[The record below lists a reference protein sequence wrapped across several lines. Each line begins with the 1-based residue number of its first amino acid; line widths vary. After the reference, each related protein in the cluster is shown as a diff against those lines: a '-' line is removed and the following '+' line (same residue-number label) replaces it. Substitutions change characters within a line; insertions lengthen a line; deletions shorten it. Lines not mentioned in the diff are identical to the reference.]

1 MSEESTTRV
10 VKKKSSFASDVLKL
24 VSGST
29 ISQVLTILAAPLL
42 TRLYGPAPWGIL
54 ALFTA
59 ITGILGVIVCLRYE
73 LAIMLPEKDE
83 EAANLLGV
91 SLIFPVIVSLLLV
104 PIIWWGKEPVMRW
117 LNAQELAPYLWLI
130 PIMVFISG
138 VFLAL
143 NYWNSRTKHFGRLA
157 IARVT
162 SSFATISGKL
172 GFGYAGYANAGTMMY
187 ATVAGQAIATTI
199 LGGQI
204 WRDDRK
210 VFLKSISWKGMR
222 DGIMRY
228 REFPIYSTWASLL
241 NVISV
246 QLPTM
251 MLAFF
256 FSPVVVGLYALGNR
270 ILTQPL
276 KFIGQA
282 ISQVF
287 YQRAAVAAAE
297 DTLKQVVEKTAY
309 LLAKLG
315 FFPMILIAVLGPDLF
330 SFVFGEQWR
339 EAGVYTQ
346 ILVPWSMCVFV
357 ASPLSSLNSV
367 LEKQGIGLLFNVLQV
382 STRLGSLVI
391 GGITGN
397 ILLGLILFSF
407 SGVFTVIWFLAY
419 HLKLCGVNL
428 NSFGSN
434 ILGCLAVAIL
444 FLSPVILLKFIVT
457 ATIIPLLISSVFLTI
472 GYYVFVILRDKDLL
486 KMSKGIFGKKL

>member
-1 MSEESTTRV
+1 MSEESTTLVR
-10 VKKKSSFASDVLKL
+10 KKSSFASDVLKL

-104 PIIWWGKEPVMRW
+104 PVIWWGKEPVMRW

-143 NYWNSRTKHFGRLA
+143 NYWNSRTRHFGRLA

-222 DGIMRY
+222 DAIIRY
-228 REFPIYSTWASLL
+228 RKFPIYSTWASLL

-256 FSPVVVGLYALGNR
+256 FSPIVVGLYALGHR
-270 ILTQPL
+270 ILTRPL
-276 KFIGQA
+276 QFIGQA
-282 ISQVF
+282 VGQVF
-287 YQRAAVAAAE
+287 FQRAATSAT
-297 DTLKQVVEKTAY
+297 DGTLRQVVEKTAC
-309 LLAKLG
+309 LLAKIG
-315 FFPMILIAVLGPDLF
+315 FFPMILIAVIGPDLF

-346 ILVPWSMCVFV
+346 ILVPWSMCVFIS
-357 ASPLSSLNSV
+357 SPLSSLNSV
-367 LEKQGIGLLFNVLQV
+367 LEKQRVGLLFNVLQI

-397 ILLGLILFSF
+397 IIFGLILFSL
-407 SGVFTVIWFLAY
+407 SGVFTVICFQAY
-419 HLKLCGVNL
+419 HFKICGVNL
-428 NSFGSN
+428 RSFYIG
-434 ILGCLAVAIL
+434 ILGILGIAII
-444 FLSPVILLKFIVT
+444 FVSPVIFLKFIIS
-457 ATIIPLLISSVFLTI
+457 APIIPLLISSVFLTI
-472 GYYVFVILRDKDLL
+472 GYYIFVILRDKDLL
-486 KMSKGIFGKKL
+486 KMSKGILKRKL